1 MAFDLKDERLVLATT
16 LPVRVQPC
24 LDLSWHLTRDLRG
37 RLGFAVVSY
46 EVKRTRTLNGSKT
59 EVWVLEYDGGRDK
72 KQRSKRQESSEWEQA
87 RAPGKYSFGYHPTTG
102 KYKVVHIPC
111 RRRQEVDAVQVFT
124 LGGGDTTSWREVP
137 VTAPGDASCNRLS
150 EAISVDGRTYW
161 LDASASRVMALDLAD
176 ERVTSFAAPPRAKC
190 PGLIPAAEA
199 GWELTSVHG
208 RLGAVVATAVM
219 ARVEVWVLD
228 GGGAW
233 PRWSRRYDIV
243 EARPTTSG
251 YWIAAPQLTHGEYIL
266 RASQD
271 STRDDLIWG
280 CSWARRRLY
289 RHKVGDLTGG
299 DGQDDGQSR
308 AVKGREL
315 VMSLEESN
323 GDLTTFAYVE
333 TLEPLPSIHG

>member
-1 MAFDLKDERLVLATT
+1 MVGTCNCLHERVTSGSCSFSTVTVTNPITGETLA
-16 LPVRVQPC
+16 LPPPP
-24 LDLSWHLTRDLRG
+24 
-37 RLGFAVVSY
+37 
-46 EVKRTRTLNGSKT
+46 
-59 EVWVLEYDGGRDK
+59 
-72 KQRSKRQESSEWEQA
+72 ESSEWEQA

-124 LGGGDTTSWREVP
+124 LGGGDTTSWPEVP
-137 VTAPGDASCNRLS
+137 VTAPGGASCNRLS
-150 EAISVDGRTYW
+150 EAISP
-161 LDASASRVMALDLAD
+161 AAVMALDLAD
-176 ERVTSFAAPPRAKC
+176 ERVTSFAAPPRAAC
-190 PGLIPAAEA
+190 PGLIPAAQA

-208 RLGAVVATAVM
+208 RMGAVVATAVM